1 MREKILNLLF
11 VLLVFSL
18 GAASMYIVNDKV
30 LVNDNVA
37 SVTNGIKEETIITE
51 NRNVTITDTDI
62 SEPVAKVYDS
72 VVMIKNFQKG
82 KYAGS
87 GSGFVYKTDDKY
99 GYILT
104 NYHVIED
111 ADKVSVLYT
120 NGKEVDAK
128 VLGGDQYLDVSVV
141 RVDKASVIKVAD
153 IGSTSKLQL
162 GDTIFAVGSPVGEE
176 YYNTVTRG
184 IVSGLNR
191 KITVSVKTT
200 DDWVMKAI
208 QVDAAINPGNS
219 GGPLVN
225 SNGEIIGIN
234 SMKLVDSSVEGMG
247 FSIMIEDALHYTSTF
262 EKGKNIDRPLLGI
275 TLINVE
281 QRDYLYKYNISIPDS
296 IEEGVVVISV
306 EPDSGASKSDLKKG
320 DVIVKIGDEEIINQ
334 AYLKYVLYSYEVGDT
349 ITVTYNRDGKE
360 YTTKVTLTKNG
371 D

>member
-72 VVMIKNFQKG
+72 VVMVKNFQKG

-120 NGKEVDAK
+120 NGKEVDAN

-176 YYNTVTRG
+176 
-184 IVSGLNR
+184 
-191 KITVSVKTT
+191 
-200 DDWVMKAI
+200 
-208 QVDAAINPGNS
+208 
-219 GGPLVN
+219 
-225 SNGEIIGIN
+225 
-234 SMKLVDSSVEGMG
+234 
-247 FSIMIEDALHYTSTF
+247 
-262 EKGKNIDRPLLGI
+262 
-275 TLINVE
+275 
-281 QRDYLYKYNISIPDS
+281 
-296 IEEGVVVISV
+296 
-306 EPDSGASKSDLKKG
+306 
-320 DVIVKIGDEEIINQ
+320 
-334 AYLKYVLYSYEVGDT
+334 
-349 ITVTYNRDGKE
+349 
-360 YTTKVTLTKNG
+360 
-371 D
+371 